1 MMINTNYA
9 EQVALAKSSNISIV
23 NFDTG
28 TPKVQPISG
37 EKDTVT
43 FSDKALAM
51 MQGEDHQ
58 EQAPTYLK
66 PVSALSLLAASPETG
81 NNKQSS
87 VDLRF
92 NEMMQNILDQR
103 LGVDREKLK
112 ELEAMMEEIASNE
125 SMSAEEKAQA
135 LELLADMREKMIKE
149 SIELKE
155 VAQQTD

>member
-51 MQGEDHQ
+51 MQGQEHK

-66 PVSALSLLAASPETG
+66 PVSALSLLATTPETG
-81 NNKQSS
+81 NIKQSS

-92 NEMMQNILDQR
+92 NEMMQDILDQR

-125 SMSAEEKAQA
+125 SMSAEEKAEA
-135 LELLADMREKMIKE
+135 LELLGDMREKIIKE